1 MRNWKLIVSAAV
13 ALHGAVVCAAE
24 FDPAATATNQL
35 GLELFRE
42 AAVGTKTGNLL
53 LSPFSI
59 QSALAMTYAGADGE
73 TRAEM
78 AKVLHFPQEDAPLT
92 GSFGALRNALD
103 ATAKKSVAT
112 AKQRQQS
119 KGSVDTIEW
128 HIANRLFGQRGY
140 QFRQPFLALVKDGYG
155 APFELLDFRGAAE
168 PARGKINAWVE
179 EQTQKKIRDLI
190 PSGGV
195 DKDTRLVLV
204 NALYVKAP
212 WEMKFEKAAT
222 QARPFH
228 VGGAE
233 AKDVP
238 AMSQTANF
246 GYAKRDGF
254 AALTL
259 PYLGRDLQLLILL
272 PDDRSGLDALMKE
285 VTADVLRDCA
295 KMEARRIELYLPR
308 FRIEGGTLPLAKML
322 QALGMKTAFDQPP
335 QSANFDRIAPR
346 KPDDYL
352 AISKIFHKTFL
363 ALDEEGT
370 EAAAATAV
378 VMLAPLAAMPIE
390 KPPLVVRVDHPFLFA
405 IQHRESGACLFLG
418 RVVDPR

>member
-1 MRNWKLIVSAAV
+1 
-13 ALHGAVVCAAE
+13 
-24 FDPAATATNQL
+24 
-35 GLELFRE
+35 
-42 AAVGTKTGNLL
+42 
-53 LSPFSI
+53 
-59 QSALAMTYAGADGE
+59 
-73 TRAEM
+73 
-78 AKVLHFPQEDAPLT
+78 
-92 GSFGALRNALD
+92 
-103 ATAKKSVAT
+103 
-112 AKQRQQS
+112 
-119 KGSVDTIEW
+119 
-128 HIANRLFGQRGY
+128 
-140 QFRQPFLALVKDGYG
+140 
-155 APFELLDFRGAAE
+155 
-168 PARGKINAWVE
+168 
-179 EQTQKKIRDLI
+179 
-190 PSGGV
+190 
-195 DKDTRLVLV
+195 
-204 NALYVKAP
+204 
-212 WEMKFEKAAT
+212 MKFEKAAT

>member
-1 MRNWKLIVSAAV
+1 MKAFFVCASLTVMFLPMR
-13 ALHGAVVCAAE
+13 AAE

-42 AAVGTKTGNLL
+42 AAAEKKNGNLL

-59 QSALAMTYAGADGE
+59 QCALAMTYAGADGE
-73 TRAEM
+73 TRTEM
-78 AKVLHFPQEDAPLT
+78 AKVLHFPPDDAPLT
-92 GSFGALRNALD
+92 ASFGALRGALD
-103 ATAKKSVAT
+103 ATVKKSAAT
-112 AKQRQQS
+112 AKQRQQV

-128 HIANRLFGQRGY
+128 HVANRLFGQRGY
-140 QFRQPFLALVKDGYG
+140 QFRQPFLALVKDDYA
-155 APFELLDFRGAAE
+155 APFEVLDFRDAAE

-179 EQTQKKIRDLI
+179 EQTRQKIRDLI
-190 PSGGV
+190 PAGGV

-204 NALYVKAP
+204 NALYLKAP
-212 WEMKFEKAAT
+212 WEAKFEKATT

-228 VGGAE
+228 VRGVE

-238 AMSQTANF
+238 VMAQTTMF

-272 PDDRSGLDALMKE
+272 PDDRAGLDALSKK
-285 VTADVLRDCA
+285 VTFDLLRECA
-295 KMEARRIELYLPR
+295 KIEPQKIELYLPK
-308 FRIEGGTLPLAKML
+308 FRIEGGTLPLGKML
-322 QALGMKTAFDQPP
+322 QALGIKTAFDLP
-335 QSANFDRIAPR
+335 QESANFDRIAPR

-352 AISKIFHKTFL
+352 MISEVFHKTFL

-378 VMLAPLAAMPIE
+378 VMPRVTSAMPVE
-390 KPPLVVRVDHPFLFA
+390 KPPLVVHVDHPFLFA
-405 IQHRESGACLFLG
+405 IQHRESGVCLFLG
-418 RVVDPR
+418 RMVDPR